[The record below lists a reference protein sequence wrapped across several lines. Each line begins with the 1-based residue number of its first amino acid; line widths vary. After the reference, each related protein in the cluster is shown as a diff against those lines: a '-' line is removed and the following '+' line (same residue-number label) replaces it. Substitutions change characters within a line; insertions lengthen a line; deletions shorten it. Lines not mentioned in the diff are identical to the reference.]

1 MAKRV
6 MIATMKAN
14 PGQRDELLAQFT
26 DMFAVANAE
35 AGTEVNTLVS
45 GDDPDTIYK
54 IEQYADQAAMYS
66 HMGSESLAA
75 LYPKIGLFMADGGA
89 VMGSVHQELG

>member
-14 PGQRDELLAQFT
+14 PGQRDELLAQFG

-35 AGTEVNTLVS
+35 AGTEIYTLVA
-45 GDDPDTIYK
+45 GDDADTVYM
-54 IEQYADQAAMYS
+54 IEQYADQTAMDA
-66 HMGSESLAA
+66 HMGSETLAA
-75 LYPKIGLFMADGGA
+75 LYPKIGPFMADGGA
-89 VMGSVHQELG
+89 VMGSVHSELD

>member
-14 PGQRDELLAQFT
+14 PGQREELLAQFA

-35 AGTEVNTLVS
+35 AGTEVYTLVS
-45 GDDPDTIYK
+45 GDDPDTIYM
-54 IEQYADQAAMYS
+54 IEQYADQEAMDS

-75 LYPKIGLFMADGGA
+75 LYPKIGPFMADGGA